1 MSAFS
6 PRRLS
11 MALFVNRPCLSM
23 PFALPLGAP
32 DDLPPCSGTV
42 LLGCDLPDRHA
53 WASWGRP
60 AIGETVAVADERR
73 RDLGDGAA
81 AADPESAAAIDPA
94 HAHDGMNAEQRN
106 GAPAQG
112 GCGLGRVGQE
122 VEGCGV
128 DAEPLAGAEAG
139 AGVAGGGQGSRA
151 GARRARPCVHS
162 AMRAVW

>member
-11 MALFVNRPCLSM
+11 RASAVNCPCLSM
-23 PFALPLGAP
+23 PFALLLGAP

-53 WASWGRP
+53 QASWGRP
-60 AIGETVAVADERR
+60 AIGETVTVADALG

-81 AADPESAAAIDPA
+81 AADHESAAAIDPA
-94 HAHDGMNAEQRN
+94 HAHDGMNAKQRD
-106 GAPAQG
+106 GAPAHG

-128 DAEPLAGAEAG
+128 DAEPLTGAEAR
-139 AGVAGGGQGSRA
+139 ARVAGGRK
-151 GARRARPCVHS
+151 GAEATQRPS
-162 AMRAVW
+162 S